1 METSCYLK
9 VMLPEADQL
18 FTRAFHSS
26 PVAIA
31 VSTLAE
37 GRFLEVNA
45 SFLRQTGYD
54 RTEVI
59 GRTSRQL
66 QLWAQPADRT
76 RIMALVQ
83 ERSSAQDI
91 EITICTKSGEV
102 RQVLA
107 SLECLEVAG
116 EACVITMFQDITER
130 THILEALRKSEERYQ
145 TIVRATTDAVWD
157 WDLVT
162 EEVQWS
168 PGLHSVFGYPADTL
182 RYHAWWRDHVHPD
195 DLEQTETSVQAALA
209 RGERRWRGE
218 YRFRRADGSYAYV
231 LDRGYVLQDASGLPV
246 RMIGA
251 MVDITERKVYEQ
263 VLEQRV
269 AERTSELST
278 LLQIARNVAYT
289 LDLETLLDLIL
300 EQLQTVIGYDGA
312 SILSL
317 EGDTLRGRAYRG
329 PKPKAWIYQFT
340 MPVDNFIDRQVVASR
355 QPYIIPNM
363 LDDTP
368 ATRYFRASLGDRFEQ
383 LYAGVRTW
391 MRIPLIAKDQVVGML
406 SLHHHEPDYF
416 SPHQAELALAFAD
429 QAAVA
434 IENARLYTQ
443 AQQLAAVE
451 ERQRLAR
458 ELHDSVS
465 QALYGIA
472 LGARTARKLLDRASS
487 PITNQLT
494 GPLDYVLQLAEAGLA
509 EMRALIFELR
519 PESLAQEGLVAAIEK
534 QAVSLRT
541 RHQIDVQTHLMPE
554 PEIALD
560 SKQVLYR
567 IAQEALHNVVKH
579 ARATQVT
586 VELAQQ
592 DGLLMLAIQDNGLG
606 FDTGG
611 EFPGHLGL
619 KSMRERALQL
629 GGTLDIQSALGQGT
643 RVYAQIPGK

>member
-1 METSCYLK
+1 MLSET
-9 VMLPEADQL
+9 EQL

-26 PVAIA
+26 PVATT

-37 GRFLEVNA
+37 GRFLEVND
-45 SFLRQTGYD
+45 SFLRQTGYT

-59 GRTSRQL
+59 GCTSRQL
-66 QLWAQPADRT
+66 HLWAHPADRA
-76 RIMALVQ
+76 RIMGVLR
-83 ERSSAQDI
+83 EHSSAQDI
-91 EITICTKSGEV
+91 EIAIRIKNGEL
-102 RQVLA
+102 RRVLA
-107 SLECLEVAG
+107 SLERLDVAG

-130 THILEALRKSEERYQ
+130 TEMLAALRKSEERYE
-145 TIVRATTDAVWD
+145 TIVRATTDAIWD

-162 EEVQWS
+162 QEVQWS

-195 DLEQTETSVQAALA
+195 DLENTEASVRAALA
-209 RGERRWRGE
+209 RCERIWRGE
-218 YRFRRADGSYAYV
+218 YRFRRADESYAYV
-231 LDRGYVLQDASGLPV
+231 LDRGYVLHDASGIPV

-251 MVDITERKVYEQ
+251 MVDITERKIYEQ

-300 EQLQTVIGYDGA
+300 EQLQAVIGYDGA

-317 EGDTLRGRAYRG
+317 EGEMLCGRAYRG
-329 PKPKAWIYQFT
+329 PKPKDWIYQFT
-340 MPVDNFIDRQVVASR
+340 MPVDNFIDRQVIASR
-355 QPYIIPNM
+355 KPYVIPDM
-363 LDDTP
+363 LGDTP
-368 ATRYFRASLGDRFEQ
+368 ATRYFRASLGDRFEA

-406 SLHHHEPDYF
+406 SLHHREPDYF

-472 LGARTARKLLDRASS
+472 LGARTARKLLDRDASLM
-487 PITNQLT
+487 TKQLV

-534 QAVSLRT
+534 QAASLRA
-541 RHQIDVQTHLMPE
+541 RHQLDVQTDLMQE

-567 IAQEALHNVVKH
+567 IAQEALHNIIKH
-579 ARATQVT
+579 ARATRVDVRLVQQAGWLV
-586 VELAQQ
+586 LAV
-592 DGLLMLAIQDNGLG
+592 QDNGHG

-619 KSMRERALQL
+619 KSMRERAIQL
-629 GGTLDIQSALGQGT
+629 GGTLDIESAPGQGT
-643 RVYAQIPGK
+643 CVRVHIPYKTRS